1 MYAKRGTTMAT
12 LPSGDASNRIITL
25 DVIRGIAVMGI
36 FSVNVVAFAFIFPAY
51 MNPAAA
57 GGDQGADLATW
68 FANFVLV
75 DGKMRSLFSIL
86 FGASMLLV
94 IERAVASGQSG
105 GWIHFRRMIVLAV
118 IGLLYFYF
126 IWFGDI
132 LFLYAT
138 IGMIAYMFR
147 RKAARSLLIWSTG
160 FFLLNAAMM
169 AASSAYF
176 RSAQTHATAADA
188 TPAEVTEWSKA
199 GAWGA
204 QSEAKTARDIAIHR
218 GPAVQRA
225 GHMLTERTFEPFGS
239 LIFFGPETLAL
250 MLLGMAG
257 FKSGYLTGQWSDR
270 RYRIIALWTLSI
282 GAIASAAI
290 AFTTWRSN
298 FDLPTVFF
306 NIVVAQLPFRII
318 MALGYAA
325 LVILIF
331 RKAGWIRD
339 RFAAVG
345 RAAFT
350 NYLGTSIIA
359 ALIFYGDGFGLYQR
373 VSRFEAWLVVPLVW
387 LLMLAWSKPW
397 LDRFQYG
404 PFEWIWRSL
413 ARGKLQPME
422 KTERPAAA

>member
-1 MYAKRGTTMAT
+1 MAT
-12 LPSGDASNRIITL
+12 LASSERSQRIVTL

-36 FSVNVVAFAFIFPAY
+36 FSVNVIAFAMIFPAY
-51 MNPAAA
+51 MNPAAM
-57 GGDQGADLATW
+57 GLEGEADLVTW
-68 FANFVLV
+68 FANFILI
-75 DGKMRSLFSIL
+75 DGKMRSLFSML

-94 IERAVASGQSG
+94 IDRAIASGQSG
-105 GWIHFRRMIVLAV
+105 ASVHYRRMIVLAV
-118 IGLLYFYF
+118 IGLLHFYF

-132 LFLYAT
+132 LFLYAM
-138 IGMIAYMFR
+138 IGMVAYLFR
-147 RKAARSLLIWSTG
+147 KKAVRRLLAWATA

-176 RSAQTHATAADA
+176 RTAQTEAQAADA
-188 TPAEVTEWSKA
+188 TQEELTEWKKA
-199 GAWGA
+199 GAWGQ
-204 QSEAKTARDIAIHR
+204 QSEEKTAKDIAIHR
-218 GPAVQRA
+218 GSAATRA
-225 GHMLTERTFEPFGS
+225 EHMLAERAAEPFGS

-257 FKSGYLTGQWSDR
+257 YKSGYLTGQWSGR
-270 RYRIIALWTLSI
+270 RYRTIALWTLSI
-282 GAIASAAI
+282 GAIASAII

-306 NIVVAQLPFRII
+306 NLVVAQLPFRIA

-325 LVILIF
+325 LIILIF
-331 RKAGWIRD
+331 RNASWIRD

-359 ALIFYGDGFGLYQR
+359 ALIFYGDGLSLYAR
-373 VSRFEAWLVVPLVW
+373 LSRFEAWLVVPLVW
-387 LLMLAWSKPW
+387 LVMLAWSKPW

-404 PFEWIWRSL
+404 PFEWLWRSL
-413 ARGKLQPME
+413 ARGEMQPMR
-422 KTERPAAA
+422 KAKLLPAA